1 MIYFGKRIKMRVLI
15 EGILI
20 TIFGLA
26 ALAEG
31 VRLII
36 YKDPYVFY
44 DPIGPGFYI
53 LALGTAL
60 MTVGIAHFIVNYRR
74 LPVLGKMPM
83 PISGGM
89 RMKLF
94 SSFMVL
100 AIYIYLLDFIGYL
113 VATFVFFVLEFRV
126 AGVTSWR
133 SNLILAFFLS
143 ALYYVVFAIL
153 CEIVFPK
160 GILF

>member
-1 MIYFGKRIKMRVLI
+1 MRVLI

-20 TIFGLA
+20 TISGVA

-31 VRLII
+31 VRLVI

-53 LALGTAL
+53 FALGTAL
-60 MTVGIAHFIVNYRR
+60 MTAGIAHFIVNYRR
-74 LPVLGKMPM
+74 LPVLGTM
-83 PISGGM
+83 PISEGM
-89 RMKLF
+89 RIKLF

-100 AIYIYLLDFIGYL
+100 AIYIYLLGLVGYL

-126 AGVTSWR
+126 AGVTSR
-133 SNLILAFFLS
+133 RTNLILAFFLS
-143 ALYYVVFAIL
+143 ALYYVVFAVF